1 MKMDSVQ
8 LPDSVLEYNCNL
20 SWGRSQADVAIYPA
34 FFLQAS
40 VSFKKLLQGLDEQE
54 AIRSRRLGELSGRRE
69 SKSKDRSEDKA
80 ATESKAGENDTPS
93 AGTAHDAKIKDEEPT
108 NQKKEKEKPK
118 GGKAKTGADADGKDR
133 GTTKSPEFIVDGG
146 LKYKGGQVR
155 IDVPSFTLLG
165 ESTTAATSI
174 PTIRKALNQVPVL
187 SHRFVTL
194 PLEDGMDM

>member
-20 SWGRSQADVAIYPA
+20 SWGRNQADVAIFPG

-40 VSFKKLLQGLDEQE
+40 VSFKTLLKGLDEQE

-69 SKSKDRSEDKA
+69 SKSKDKVEGKGEGDAAVGTNGTKDTITVQNAKDKEQ
-80 ATESKAGENDTPS
+80 ESK
-93 AGTAHDAKIKDEEPT
+93 KKD
-108 NQKKEKEKPK
+108 KEKEKSK
-118 GGKAKTGADADGKDR
+118 SGKSKNGAEADDKDR
-133 GTTKSPEFIVDGG
+133 GATKSPDVIVDGG
-146 LKYKGGQVR
+146 LKYQGGQVK
-155 IDVPSFTLLG
+155 IDIPSFTLLG
-165 ESTTAATSI
+165 DSSAAATWI
-174 PTIRKALNQVPVL
+174 PVIRKALNQVPVI